1 MAGLVTRFGRNSFG
15 FRSETPLTNEQLF
28 RVAPSIF
35 ATGKH
40 ESRSDRYTYI
50 PTIEVLA
57 GLRKEGFQPFMTAQS
72 RSRIEGKSEFTKHM
86 LRLRPA
92 GQIQN
97 LETFEIILI
106 NSHDGTSSY
115 QMLAGVF
122 RFVCQNGMV
131 TGDTVEDIRVPH
143 RGNITENVI
152 DAACRIVDDFGAVQD
167 SMDSMKGTRL
177 ALPEAR
183 AFAEAALTIK
193 YDEDAPITPDQVLL
207 PRRYEDKNKEDLW
220 TTFNRIQENL
230 LKGGV
235 RGKTA
240 TGKRTTTREVT
251 SIDTNVKL
259 NRALW
264 ILSERMAGIKAG
276 HTIAQK

>member
-1 MAGLVTRFGRNSFG
+1 MSGLVTRFDNHSFG
-15 FRSETPLTNEQLF
+15 LRSETPLTDAQLF

-35 ATGKH
+35 AAGKH
-40 ESRSDRYTYI
+40 QSRSARYTYI
-50 PTIEVLA
+50 PTSEVLT
-57 GLRKEGFQPFMTAQS
+57 GLRKEGFEPFMAVQS
-72 RSRIEGKSEFTKHM
+72 CSRIEGKAEYTKHM

-92 GQIQN
+92 DRIQSP
-97 LETFEIILI
+97 ETFEIVLI
-106 NSHDGTSSY
+106 NSHDGTSNY

-131 TGDTVEDIRVPH
+131 NGDVVEDIRVPH

-152 DAACRIVDDFGAVQD
+152 DAAYKIVDDFGAVEESID
-167 SMDSMKGTRL
+167 GMKGTRL

-183 AFAEAALTIK
+183 AFAEAALALK
-193 YDEDAPITPDQVLL
+193 YDSADVAPITPEQLL
-207 PRRYEDKNKEDLW
+207 TARRYEDSNQDDLW
-220 TTFNRIQENL
+220 NTFNRIQENL
-230 LKGGV
+230 LKGGM
-235 RGKTA
+235 RGRTA
-240 TGKRTTTREVT
+240 TGKRTTTREVR

-276 HTIAQK
+276 HMA